1 MVLLRRPRA
10 TQLAE
15 SAQFRINSSRERASR
30 ENTTPQPDHGDPQGI
45 IDFEIKCEITFR
57 NIFD

>member
-15 SAQFRINSSRERASR
+15 SAQFRITSSRERASR

-45 IDFEIKCEITFR
+45 THLKKESETTFWK
-57 NIFD
+57 IFD